1 MPSASATDDC
11 VVRYLR
17 VCGLLVSREAK
28 LGLGRTKDTS
38 VYKERRAE
46 SGEARARA
54 ESKRL
59 QETGKIRLDRS
70 RTEDDKRYEI

>member
-38 VYKERRAE
+38 VYEERRAE
-46 SGEARARA
+46 SGERRGEGERQERRARDC
-54 ESKRL
+54 ERL
-59 QETGKIRLDRS
+59 ERLD
-70 RTEDDKRYEI
+70 